1 MLHLW
6 SSPRKRGTIR
16 RALSMWHD
24 LRSLSVA
31 VVMGPRFRGDD
42 SGKAVR
48 LALLAVGLLAGAA
61 TVSRAAKA
69 ADFYQGKQITIVVG
83 FSTGG
88 TYDVTARLWSRYL
101 GKHLAGNPSVIV
113 RNMPGSGSLV
123 ATNHLY
129 HAAPKDGTTLAVI
142 GGGTVLEPLLGNQQA
157 KYDGRRFNWIGG
169 RSRDNFL
176 CAVWHTVPV
185 QTMQDV
191 AKREI
196 VVGSTGPGSRTLSY
210 PKALNELI
218 GTKFK
223 IVTGYPGGNEI
234 TLALER
240 GEVEGYCGW
249 AVGSIMQRA
258 PQWLKDGTVRPLAQF
273 TLSKPDLP
281 NVPLAT
287 DLPPTQIGKQA
298 IELLAA
304 DSVLAWPLL
313 APQDLPAER
322 VRVLREAFNGM
333 MKDPELIAEAAKQ
346 GLEIDPVSGE
356 EMQALVDRLHTAAP
370 EVVELVKKIVA
381 GH

>member
-1 MLHLW
+1 MFHLP
-6 SSPRKRGTIR
+6 SSPRKRGPIR
-16 RALSMWHD
+16 GVFSIWHGI
-24 LRSLSVA
+24 RSLLAA
-31 VVMGPRFRGDD
+31 VVMGPRMRGDD
-42 SGKAVR
+42 RRKAF
-48 LALLAVGLLAGAA
+48 AVATLIAA
-61 TVSRAAKA
+61 ICLTLPARA

-129 HAAPKDGTTLAVI
+129 NAAPKDGTTLGVV
-142 GGGTVLEPLLGNQQA
+142 GGGAVLEPLLGNQQA

-185 QTMQDV
+185 QTIQDV
-191 AKREI
+191 VKRET

-210 PKALNELI
+210 PKALNELV

-249 AVGSIMQRA
+249 ALGSIMQRA
-258 PQWLKDGTVRPLAQF
+258 PQWLKDGTVRALAQF

-281 NVPLAT
+281 NVPVAS
-287 DLPPTQIGKQA
+287 DLPPTQTGKQA

-313 APQDLPAER
+313 APQDLPPER
-322 VRVLREAFNGM
+322 VRELRTAFNAM
-333 MKDPELIAEAAKQ
+333 MKDPELMAEAGKQ

-356 EMQALVDRLHTAAP
+356 EMQTLVERLHSAPP
-370 EVVELVKKIVA
+370 EVVELVKKIVSS
-381 GH
+381 H